1 MLSPFIVCVSTNKS
15 LIKFIHRTILLF
27 VVFSNY
33 RLSTRCIVSGNS
45 CISLSFRQYITSA
58 TRFIKLN
65 RSSYKYIFFEHIID
79 NAQCTM
85 CGKTR
90 FNMIYIKYSYTLDIY
105 VAYTRLLNVILFLFF
120 KNLNRGA
127 NYVRNQTKIILS
139 GMFIGLLFNL

>member
-1 MLSPFIVCVSTNKS
+1 M
-15 LIKFIHRTILLF
+15 
-27 VVFSNY
+27 
-33 RLSTRCIVSGNS
+33 
-45 CISLSFRQYITSA
+45 
-58 TRFIKLN
+58 
-65 RSSYKYIFFEHIID
+65 YIFFEHIFD

-90 FNMIYIKYSYTLDIY
+90 FNMINITYSYTLDIY
-105 VAYTRLLNVILFLFF
+105 VAYTRLLNVISFLFF